1 MNSTISDI
9 LHILMSEPE
18 LRDQLLSESDDTE
31 DDLSEIAYSTSQ
43 SSSGEKSDCDVSPRW
58 KPFNSESAV
67 DSDAT
72 KRVETSHNQIKSSKC
87 SFLSCKMSTWFT

>member
-31 DDLSEIAYSTSQ
+31 DDLLEFTYSACQ
-43 SSSGEKSDCDVSPRW
+43 SSSGEESDCDVSLLW
-58 KPFNSESAV
+58 KPFISESAV
-67 DSDAT
+67 NAAKRADSI
-72 KRVETSHNQIKSSKC
+72 SHDQIKSSKWLL
-87 SFLSCKMSTWFT
+87 LSCQMSIWFT